1 VSRIAL
7 CSELRDICT
16 GQRRVNVACMS
27 YCPTFFTLP
36 AVFVGLGV
44 MAKDVGTDDPEFE
57 SKGTEGRQ

>member
-1 VSRIAL
+1 
-7 CSELRDICT
+7 
-16 GQRRVNVACMS
+16 VNVAYMS

-44 MAKDVGTDDPEFE
+44 TAKDVGTDDPEFE